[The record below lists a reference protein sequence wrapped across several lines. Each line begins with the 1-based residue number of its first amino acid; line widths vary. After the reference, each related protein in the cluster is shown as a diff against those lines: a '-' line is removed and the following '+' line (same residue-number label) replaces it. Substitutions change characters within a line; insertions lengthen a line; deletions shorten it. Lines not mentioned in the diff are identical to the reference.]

1 MICIATLFIS
11 HKWDS
16 IGFKGTHIM
25 QRMSLL
31 SLIILG
37 EGIIVICKAISKV
50 VKNYYAFDA
59 TLAGQLVAAV
69 VTICKFTPSA
79 RIHLRLT
86 FRYRLCLHV
95 VL

>member
-1 MICIATLFIS
+1 MICIVTLAIS
-11 HKWDS
+11 SKWKFV
-16 IGFKGTHIM
+16 GFEGTHIM

-59 TLAGQLVAAV
+59 TLAG
-69 VTICKFTPSA
+69 
-79 RIHLRLT
+79 
-86 FRYRLCLHV
+86 
-95 VL
+95 